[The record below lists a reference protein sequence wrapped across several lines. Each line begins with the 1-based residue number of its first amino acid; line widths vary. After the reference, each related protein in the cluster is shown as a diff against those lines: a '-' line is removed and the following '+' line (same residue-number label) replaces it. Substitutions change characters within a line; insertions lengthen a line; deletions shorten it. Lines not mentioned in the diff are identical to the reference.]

1 MPNMDIFQLFKKMFP
16 EFAADAKAWYPST
29 VQKNSIRICMKSGQE
44 LIFTYNSQNSWEL
57 RTKLLRI
64 GGKK

>member
-1 MPNMDIFQLFKKMFP
+1 MSNMGIFQLFKKMFTV
-16 EFAADAKAWYPST
+16 DAKAWYPSN
-29 VQKNSIRICMKSGQE
+29 VQKNSIHICMASGQE

-57 RTKLLRI
+57 KTKLLRT

>member
-1 MPNMDIFQLFKKMFP
+1 MSNMGIFQLFKKMFS
-16 EFAADAKAWYPST
+16 EFTVDAKAWYPSN
-29 VQKNSIRICMKSGQE
+29 VQKNSIRICMASGQE

-57 RTKLLRI
+57 KTKLLRT

>member
-1 MPNMDIFQLFKKMFP
+1 MSNKDIFQLFKKMFP
-16 EFAADAKAWYPST
+16 EFAADAKAWYPSNG
-29 VQKNSIRICMKSGQE
+29 QKNSIRICMASGQE

-57 RTKLLRI
+57 KTKLLRT